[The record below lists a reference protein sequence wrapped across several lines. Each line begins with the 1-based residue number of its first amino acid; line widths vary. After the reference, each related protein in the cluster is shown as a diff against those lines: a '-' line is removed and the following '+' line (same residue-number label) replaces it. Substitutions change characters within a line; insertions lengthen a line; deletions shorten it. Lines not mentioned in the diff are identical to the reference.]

1 MQVMPGGGDSASV
14 EAHLSAD
21 EVRFSERDATLLRAV
36 DRTGSLHAAANDL
49 GRSYSRAH
57 TRLAELEGAFGSLVE
72 TQRGGRGGGGTALTD
87 RCRALLL
94 RFDRLRAAVDGV
106 ARAEET
112 AFEGTV
118 TDRTGEL
125 ARIETAAGPLRAVV
139 PRDVRTVSVAVRAD
153 AVTLQD
159 PENVPDPTAT
169 SARNRLEGV
178 ITKVTPRDGTVLVSV
193 DVGTR
198 TDLAATVTQESASR
212 LQLGPG
218 REVLASFKATATR
231 AVPREPSGV

>member
-1 MQVMPGGGDSASV
+1 MVGRGDSATV

-21 EVRFSERDATLLRAV
+21 GVRFGARDATLLRTV
-36 DRTGSLHAAANDL
+36 DRTGSLHAAADDL

-57 TRLAELEGAFGSLVE
+57 TRLAELEDAFGVLVR
-72 TQRGGRGGGGTALTD
+72 TQRGGSGGGGTELTD
-87 RCRALLL
+87 RCRSLLL

-118 TDRTGEL
+118 TDRSGTL
-125 ARIETAAGPLRAVV
+125 ATIDTDAGVLRAVV
-139 PRDVRTVSVAVRAD
+139 PAEVRSVSVAVRAD

-159 PENVPDPTAT
+159 PRDMPGPGAT
-169 SARNRLEGV
+169 SARNRLQGV
-178 ITKVTPRDGTVLVSV
+178 VTDVTSRNGTVIVRV

-198 TDLAATVTQESASR
+198 TDLAATVTQESARR
-212 LQLGPG
+212 LQLRPG
-218 REVLASFKATATR
+218 SEVLASFKATATR